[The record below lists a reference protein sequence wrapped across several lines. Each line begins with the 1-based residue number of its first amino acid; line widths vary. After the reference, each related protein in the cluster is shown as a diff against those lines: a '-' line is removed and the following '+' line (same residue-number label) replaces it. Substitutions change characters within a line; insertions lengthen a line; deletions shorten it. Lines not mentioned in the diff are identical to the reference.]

1 MQVTLAALL
10 ALSLNT
16 PACAHSAMSHMA
28 TWMLNDA
35 IIVEASSLVKYGTE
49 KKREIRRRWRQR
61 RQRRRR
67 RKRHR
72 RFSFKSISI
81 QWQRIEYAVHIDALN
96 DVRSEP
102 NRNNRSVS
110 HWLGYAKISC
120 FEAVETNVWVHL
132 SQHGL
137 FSKHVV
143 PLIFVRSDREGST
156 LSNSP
161 VLWLVSH
168 AGIEPCLFFDGNEDE
183 LKFIRSF
190 QKVFAQTESDNFGA
204 TLSRWQ
210 ELAGT
215 RRVCQVERAVIGNQY
230 HRLMDLHVP
239 SLTEFHYL
247 RPSIDD
253 FNDVVWGGRIQCSSL
268 SSPSMTLEERH
279 PRWMLVFIA
288 FECASCLRSL
298 EIEAINPSPRVFD
311 RSTTMAL

>member
-1 MQVTLAALL
+1 M
-10 ALSLNT
+10 
-16 PACAHSAMSHMA
+16 
-28 TWMLNDA
+28 
-35 IIVEASSLVKYGTE
+35 
-49 KKREIRRRWRQR
+49 
-61 RQRRRR
+61 
-67 RKRHR
+67 
-72 RFSFKSISI
+72 
-81 QWQRIEYAVHIDALN
+81 
-96 DVRSEP
+96 
-102 NRNNRSVS
+102 
-110 HWLGYAKISC
+110 
-120 FEAVETNVWVHL
+120 ETNVWVHL

-156 LSNSP
+156 LSNPP

-183 LKFIRSF
+183 LKFIRSS

-253 FNDVVWGGRIQCSSL
+253 FRDVV
-268 SSPSMTLEERH
+268 
-279 PRWMLVFIA
+279 
-288 FECASCLRSL
+288 
-298 EIEAINPSPRVFD
+298 
-311 RSTTMAL
+311 